1 LNRQY
6 IKLFDLDGIQ
16 LEFDDSAAEAVAAL
30 AIERNTGARGLR
42 SIFENAMMGLMYEL
56 PGRTDVKK
64 VVITGDF
71 INGKA
76 PAQIITK

>member
-1 LNRQY
+1 M
-6 IKLFDLDGIQ
+6 DGVT
-16 LEFDDSAAEAVAAL
+16 LEFEDSALEEIAAL

-56 PGRTDVKK
+56 PGRTDVEK